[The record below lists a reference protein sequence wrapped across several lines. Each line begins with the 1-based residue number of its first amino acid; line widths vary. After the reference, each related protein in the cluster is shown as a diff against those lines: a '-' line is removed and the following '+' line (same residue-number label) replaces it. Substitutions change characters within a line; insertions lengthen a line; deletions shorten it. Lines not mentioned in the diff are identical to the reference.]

1 MSSFFGGL
9 ATGKQKTVIKPRKNL
24 PEHTKQYQLKK
35 YADATLG
42 SGNLRSAVT
51 LPEGEDLN
59 EWLAVNTLDF
69 YNQINML
76 YGTVTEFCTPTECP
90 VMSAG
95 SRSVLSLSFPTQN
108 PISNQHLHSTHAHL
122 FWHSFFLPRYE
133 YHWHDGKEFKKATKV
148 SAPEYVEYL
157 MNWVQGFLD
166 DEKIFPS
173 KIGQEFP
180 KTFKSTIQSIV
191 RRLFRVYA
199 HLYNHHFAQI
209 CALGIEAHLNTS
221 YRHFYFFI
229 DEFELIKKD
238 ELIPL
243 AELNTSIVNAE
254 LAAEDQ
260 KSHK

>member
-9 ATGKQKTVIKPRKNL
+9 AGGKQKTVIKPRKNL

-90 VMSAG
+90 VMNAG
-95 SRSVLSLSFPTQN
+95 S
-108 PISNQHLHSTHAHL
+108 
-122 FWHSFFLPRYE
+122 RYE

-221 YRHFYFFI
+221 YRHFFFFI
-229 DEFELIKKD
+229 DEFDLIKKD

-243 AELNTSIVNAE
+243 AELNASIISGE
-254 LAAEDQ
+254 LNSQ
-260 KSHK
+260 QQQQQPPK

>member
-95 SRSVLSLSFPTQN
+95 S
-108 PISNQHLHSTHAHL
+108 
-122 FWHSFFLPRYE
+122 RYE

>member
-1 MSSFFGGL
+1 MSSFF
-9 ATGKQKTVIKPRKNL
+9 QKTVIKPRKNL

-59 EWLAVNTLDF
+59 EWLAVNSHSGF

-95 SRSVLSLSFPTQN
+95 SR
-108 PISNQHLHSTHAHL
+108 
-122 FWHSFFLPRYE
+122 YE
-133 YHWHDGKEFKKATKV
+133 YHWHDGKEFRKATKV

-173 KIGQEFP
+173 KI
-180 KTFKSTIQSIV
+180 
-191 RRLFRVYA
+191 
-199 HLYNHHFAQI
+199 
-209 CALGIEAHLNTS
+209 GIEAHLNTS

-260 KSHK
+260 KTRRLNNQEEVLGPMSRMNY